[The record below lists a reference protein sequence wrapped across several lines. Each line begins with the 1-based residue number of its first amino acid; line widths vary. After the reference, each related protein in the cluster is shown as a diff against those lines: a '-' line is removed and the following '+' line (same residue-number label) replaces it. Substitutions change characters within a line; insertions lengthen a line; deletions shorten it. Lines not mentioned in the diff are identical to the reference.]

1 MKSRAVVRD
10 MATYMRRVNPRLA
23 AAMIGAVVWGR
34 TCLPACLPSCL
45 PASQAAL
52 PQRICL
58 FSLCSSLLTP
68 ADERDEVM
76 VQSLSQLQGRVVGVV
91 GLAHLDGIE
100 RRWEDDLIVVLTGN
114 LRAEEG
120 ATGLS
125 PRFLDFLRYF
135 EVAALTGET
144 RRGA

>member
-23 AAMIGAVVWGR
+23 AAMIGAVVWGPD
-34 TCLPACLPSCL
+34 LPASLPAIL

-52 PQRICL
+52 PLRICL
-58 FSLCSSLLTP
+58 FSLRSSLLTP

-91 GLAHLDGIE
+91 GLAHLDGIQ
-100 RRWEDDLIVVLTGN
+100 RRWEELQ
-114 LRAEEG
+114 LRGGGQE
-120 ATGLS
+120 
-125 PRFLDFLRYF
+125 
-135 EVAALTGET
+135 ALA
-144 RRGA
+144 R